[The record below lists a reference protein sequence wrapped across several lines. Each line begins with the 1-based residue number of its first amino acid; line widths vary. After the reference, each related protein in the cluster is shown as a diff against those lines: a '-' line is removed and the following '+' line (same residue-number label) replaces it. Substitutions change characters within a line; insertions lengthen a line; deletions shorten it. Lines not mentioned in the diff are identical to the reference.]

1 MAGKETYVIVG
12 ANLCGGRAAET
23 LRQEGFEG
31 RLVLVGAE
39 PERPYERPPLS
50 KEYLRGEE
58 ERGKIFLRPPEF
70 YQEQEIELRLGVRAQ
85 RLDVKERTVEL
96 DGGERLAFDKLLIA
110 TGGRVRRLD
119 VPGAALEG
127 VHYLRTVEDCERIAA
142 ELQPGRRAVVVGAG
156 FIGAEVAASARTKG
170 LDVTVMEAAE
180 TPLVR
185 ALGAEMGRIYAEIHR
200 EHGIDFRLECRIERL
215 EGSRRV
221 ERVVMADGEK
231 VECDFVVVGVGIDPE
246 TSLVEGTGIATEDGI
261 IVDQYCRTNVEAVF
275 AAGDVARFFNP
286 LLGERIRVEHWAS
299 APNQGAAAAKCML
312 GRDELYA
319 DVPWFWSDQ
328 YDLNMQYVGHARAW
342 DEVVLRGDVPGRK
355 FSAFYLKD
363 GRLRATMALNRPRDI
378 AASRALI
385 RAGAAVSAKQL
396 RDEDVDLRTLVSA
409 AQG

>member
-1 MAGKETYVIVG
+1 
-12 ANLCGGRAAET
+12 
-23 LRQEGFEG
+23 
-31 RLVLVGAE
+31 
-39 PERPYERPPLS
+39 
-50 KEYLRGEE
+50 
-58 ERGKIFLRPPEF
+58 
-70 YQEQEIELRLGVRAQ
+70 
-85 RLDVKERTVEL
+85 
-96 DGGERLAFDKLLIA
+96 
-110 TGGRVRRLD
+110 
-119 VPGAALEG
+119 
-127 VHYLRTVEDCERIAA
+127 
-142 ELQPGRRAVVVGAG
+142 
-156 FIGAEVAASARTKG
+156 
-170 LDVTVMEAAE
+170 
-180 TPLVR
+180 
-185 ALGAEMGRIYAEIHR
+185 
-200 EHGIDFRLECRIERL
+200 
-215 EGSRRV
+215 
-221 ERVVMADGEK
+221 MADGEK

-286 LLGERIRVEHWAS
+286 LLGERIRVEHWAN
-299 APNQGAAAAKCML
+299 AQNQGAAAAKCML

>member
-23 LRQEGFEG
+23 LRQEGFDG

-39 PERPYERPPLS
+39 RERPYERPPLS

-58 ERGKIFLRPPEF
+58 ERVKIFLRPPEF
-70 YQEQEIELRLGVRAQ
+70 YEEQEIELRLGVRAQ
-85 RLDVKERTVEL
+85 RLDVKQRTVEL
-96 DGGERLAFDKLLIA
+96 EGGERLAYDKLLIA
-110 TGGRVRRLD
+110 TGGRVRRLE
-119 VPGAALEG
+119 VPGADMEG
-127 VHYLRTVEDCERIAA
+127 VYYLRTVEDSERIAA

-156 FIGAEVAASARTKG
+156 FIGSEVAASARVKG
-170 LDVTVMEAAE
+170 LEVTVLEAAK
-180 TPLVR
+180 TPLLK
-185 ALGAEMGRIYAEIHR
+185 ALGLEMGGIYAEIHR
-200 EHGIDFRLECRIERL
+200 EQGIDLRLECRLDRL

-221 ERVVMADGEK
+221 ECVVMADGEK

-246 TSLVEGTGIATEDGI
+246 TALVEGSGIATNDGI
-261 IVDQYCRTNVEAVF
+261 VVDECCRSNVEGVF

-286 LLGERIRVEHWAS
+286 LLGERIRVEHWAN
-299 APNQGAAAAKCML
+299 AGNQGAAAAKCML
-312 GRDELYA
+312 GREEPYA
-319 DVPWFWSDQ
+319 EVPWFWSDQ
-328 YDLNMQYVGHARAW
+328 YDINMQYAGHASAW

-385 RAGAAVSAKQL
+385 RAGAPVDAKQL
-396 RDEDVDLRTLVSA
+396 RDEEVDLRTLV
-409 AQG
+409 GDRK